1 MGEMGDLDGRYP
13 ALLAEGGVAE
23 LLLGPGPQDGNDAVE
38 DCNAA
43 AAVLFRCTREHLLGQ
58 PWAQLMPAVQP
69 DGSASRAGF
78 ERRMAAARGLPQ
90 SFLWDFQRSDGSP
103 VEALVDLEFPAGEA
117 RARLRLRD
125 LSPLRLADQAVAESE
140 ERLRQVLENTSAA
153 VFVKDLDGVYL
164 YINQRFREMFGHPET
179 EPRGLRDVDIFPQQI
194 AAQLRVDDRSVLQA
208 RGPLEFEENLIVNGA
223 PGTYLAIKFP
233 LINSR
238 GEPYAICGIATD
250 ITRRKRTEEA
260 LRSAALAV
268 STAEGDT
275 LFQELTRYLAT
286 TLGVECC
293 FVAACTSEY
302 ATHVR
307 TLAVYTDQGYE
318 DNIEYSLPGT
328 ACGTVVGQDFRFVAS
343 GVRELFP
350 QDRMFR
356 RLSIESYA
364 AYPLNDSR
372 GRALGL
378 IAVLSQRPLRD
389 RELTES
395 MLKIFATRAAAEI
408 ERGAADEARR
418 TSEESYRAMFE
429 ATEDA
434 IFVHDWDTGAMVDA
448 NPKACESYGY
458 SYEEIRRLTV
468 ADISTG
474 EHPYTMREAA
484 RWLERAKAG
493 ERVRFEWH
501 RRNRD
506 GSLHWDEVCLK
517 PAVIAGEKR
526 ILAFTREV
534 TQRKQAEEALR
545 NAALAVSSVEGDT
558 AFEDLARQLAATV
571 GVDIAFIARFVD
583 GDPSRMRTLAAWVDG
598 KLVRNYE
605 YALAGTPCESVVGR
619 RFLFFG
625 SGVTQ
630 AFEEGVGVP
639 GVDSYAAFPLF
650 DMQGRS
656 LGLIAA
662 VDRKPMKDA
671 ALVESVLKI
680 FAARI
685 ASEIERKD
693 AEREL
698 RASEEQY
705 RAIFNTSVDGMMV
718 LDAQGRVVDANPA
731 CVGMF
736 GYARD
741 ELLGQEPVELLVAPA
756 SREVCAELASQ
767 VTGGRPFHGECQATR
782 RDGELLDIEVRG
794 VQMHHQGR
802 PHVLAI
808 VRDISARKRAE
819 GERAQLEAQLRQ
831 AQKMEAIGHLTGGI
845 AHDFN
850 NILTSIMGYLV
861 LAAERQTDLGD
872 AKLARYLDQAHLAST
887 RARDLIQQM
896 LTFSRG
902 QRGEPRPL
910 ALPPLVKEAVKLLR
924 STLPSSIELET
935 ELGGEA
941 PAVLLDPV
949 QVEQVLLNLCIN
961 ARDAM
966 SGVGSIRLR
975 VRTIDN
981 HGHTC
986 TSCRKPVPGGR
997 LVELAVRDTGSGI
1010 RPEVIDRMFEPFF
1023 STKEV
1028 GKGSGMGLATVHGIV
1043 HEHGGHVVV
1052 DTAPGHGTEFRILF
1066 SPLAQDTCE
1075 AVAAARAHGAHQR
1088 PASRLTG
1095 RVLVVDDEQ
1104 MVGEF
1109 MGDLLTGWGLEVTV
1123 STSAVEARELFA
1135 QDPARFDLVLTDQ
1148 TMPKLTGL
1156 ELARGML
1163 ALRPDAPIVLYTGY
1177 SDDLSAEHIHQ
1188 AGLRA
1193 MMRKPVDPAAL
1204 FGVLRN
1210 HLPPQTQP
1218 GS

>member
-1 MGEMGDLDGRYP
+1 MGEMRDLDGRYP
-13 ALLAEGGVAE
+13 ALLADDGLAE
-23 LLLGPGPQDGNDAVE
+23 LLLGPGTHGDHSAIE
-38 DCNAA
+38 DCNPAA
-43 AAVLFRCTREHLLGQ
+43 AALFRCTRERLLGMR
-58 PWAQLMPAVQP
+58 WAELLPTVQP
-69 DGSASRAGF
+69 DGSASHPGF

-90 SFLWDFQRSDGSP
+90 SFLWHFQRADGSP
-103 VEALVDLEFPAGEA
+103 VEALVDLEFPAAET
-117 RARLRLRD
+117 RTRLRLRD

-164 YINQRFREMFGHPET
+164 YINQRFCEMFGRTRSEM
-179 EPRGLRDVDIFPQQI
+179 RGLRDVDIFPAQI
-194 AAQLRVDDRSVLQA
+194 AEQLRVDDRSVLQA
-208 RGPLEFEENLIVNGA
+208 RGPLEFEEYLIVNGT

-233 LINSR
+233 LLDSR

-250 ITRRKRTEEA
+250 ITRRKRTEDA

-268 STAEGDT
+268 STAEGET
-275 LFQELTRYLAT
+275 VFQELTRYLAT
-286 TLGVECC
+286 TLGVECS
-293 FVAACTSEY
+293 FIAACTSEE

-307 TLAVYTDQGYE
+307 TLAVYTDLGYE
-318 DNIEYSLPGT
+318 ENIEYSLPGT
-328 ACGTVVGQDFRFVAS
+328 ACGTVVGQDFRLVAS
-343 GVRELFP
+343 GVRALFP

-356 RLSIESYA
+356 RLAIESYA

-372 GRALGL
+372 GCALGL
-378 IAVLSQRPLRD
+378 IAVLSRRPMRD

-395 MLKIFATRAAAEI
+395 MLKIFAARAAAEI
-408 ERGAADEARR
+408 ERGKADEARR
-418 TSEESYRAMFE
+418 ISERSYREMFE

-448 NPKACESYGY
+448 NPKACETYGY
-458 SYEEIRRLTV
+458 SYDEIRRLTV
-468 ADISTG
+468 ADISSG
-474 EHPYTMREAA
+474 EHPYTMQEAK

-526 ILAFTREV
+526 ILAFTRDI

-545 NAALAVSSVEGDT
+545 NAALAVSSVEGDS
-558 AFEDLARQLAATV
+558 AFEDLVRQLAATV
-571 GVDIAFIARFVD
+571 GADLAFVARFVD
-583 GDPSRMRTLAAWVDG
+583 GDASRMRTLAAWVDG
-598 KLVRNYE
+598 KLVGNYE
-605 YALAGTPCESVVGR
+605 YSLAGTPCESVVGR
-619 RFLFFG
+619 QFLFFG
-625 SGVTQ
+625 SGVQ
-630 AFEEGVGVP
+630 QVFRVDAP
-639 GVDSYAAFPLF
+639 GIDSYAAFPLF

-656 LGLIAA
+656 VGLIAVA
-662 VDRKPMKDA
+662 DRKPMKDP
-671 ALVESVLKI
+671 ALIESVLKI
-680 FAARI
+680 FAARA

-705 RAIFNTSVDGMMV
+705 RAIFHTSVDGMMV

-741 ELLGQEPVELLVAPA
+741 ELLGQEPIALLVAPA
-756 SREVCAELASQ
+756 SREACAQLASQ

-794 VQMHHQGR
+794 MQMHHQGR

-819 GERAQLEAQLRQ
+819 AERAQLEGQLRQ

-861 LAAERQTDLGD
+861 LAVERQTEIGD
-872 AKLARYLDQAHLAST
+872 ARMGRYLDQAHVAST

-902 QRGEPRPL
+902 RRGEPRAL

-924 STLPSSIELET
+924 STLPSSIELDT
-935 ELGGEA
+935 ELSVEV

-966 SGVGSIRLR
+966 SGAGQIR
-975 VRTIDN
+975 VRVGTVDDR
-981 HGHTC
+981 GRTC
-986 TSCRKPVPGGR
+986 TSCRKPLPSGR
-997 LVELAVRDTGSGI
+997 LVELSVRDTGSGI

-1043 HEHGGHVVV
+1043 HEHGGHVIV
-1052 DTAPGHGTEFRILF
+1052 D
-1066 SPLAQDTCE
+1066 
-1075 AVAAARAHGAHQR
+1075 
-1088 PASRLTG
+1088 
-1095 RVLVVDDEQ
+1095 
-1104 MVGEF
+1104 
-1109 MGDLLTGWGLEVTV
+1109 
-1123 STSAVEARELFA
+1123 
-1135 QDPARFDLVLTDQ
+1135 
-1148 TMPKLTGL
+1148 
-1156 ELARGML
+1156 
-1163 ALRPDAPIVLYTGY
+1163 
-1177 SDDLSAEHIHQ
+1177 
-1188 AGLRA
+1188 
-1193 MMRKPVDPAAL
+1193 
-1204 FGVLRN
+1204 
-1210 HLPPQTQP
+1210 
-1218 GS
+1218 